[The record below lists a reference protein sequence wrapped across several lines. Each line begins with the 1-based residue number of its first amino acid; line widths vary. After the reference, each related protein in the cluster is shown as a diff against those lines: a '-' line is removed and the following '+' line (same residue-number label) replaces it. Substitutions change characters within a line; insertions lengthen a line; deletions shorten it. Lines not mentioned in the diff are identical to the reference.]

1 MSNFNV
7 EAAAQKI
14 AAEFKSIGSA
24 SKTQTDDNN
33 VAGGASFKNVLNG
46 YLQETNEMQNSADES
61 LSKLVKG
68 ETDNVHEVMLAMSK
82 ADVSFR
88 MMVEVRNKLVE
99 AYKEVMRMQV

>member
-1 MSNFNV
+1 MSTFNV

-14 AAEFKSIGSA
+14 AAEFKAIG
-24 SKTQTDDNN
+24 KTAQ
-33 VAGGASFKNVLNG
+33 AEPSSEGESFKNVLND
-46 YLQETNEMQNSADES
+46 YLKETNEMQNNADAS
-61 LSKLVKG
+61 LQKLVTG

-99 AYKEVMRMQV
+99 AYQEVMRMPV

>member
-1 MSNFNV
+1 MSTFNV

-14 AAEFKSIGSA
+14 AAEFKAIG
-24 SKTQTDDNN
+24 KTAKTETE
-33 VAGGASFKNVLNG
+33 GGGDSFKNVLNG
-46 YLQETNEMQNSADES
+46 YLKETNEMQNNADAS
-61 LSKLVKG
+61 LQKLVTG

-99 AYKEVMRMQV
+99 AYQEVMRMQV